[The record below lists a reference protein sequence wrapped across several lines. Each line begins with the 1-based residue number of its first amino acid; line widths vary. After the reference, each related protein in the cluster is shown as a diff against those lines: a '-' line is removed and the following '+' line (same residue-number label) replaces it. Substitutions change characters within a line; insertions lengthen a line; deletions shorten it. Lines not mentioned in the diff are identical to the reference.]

1 MSRSRMTAGPPA
13 VGGRTSEVTMRYAVL
28 GTGDVGRTLGGR
40 LAQLGHEV
48 TLGSRTKDN
57 PAALEWARSAGP
69 QARAGTFAEAASSA
83 EVVVVAVGGRV
94 ALAALEAAGAA
105 NLDGKVVVDVSNPM
119 AFEDGEVRLSPVE
132 SDSVGEQIQRAFPHA
147 RVVKTLNTVNCK
159 VMVDPALVPGEH
171 QVFVCG
177 ADAEAKEQVRGM
189 LGEFGWPPHR
199 VLDLGGI
206 RSARSV
212 EMLLPLWLDLFRHL
226 GHAEFNLEVRRGH

>member
-1 MSRSRMTAGPPA
+1 
-13 VGGRTSEVTMRYAVL
+13 MRYAVL
-28 GTGDVGRTLGGR
+28 GTGEVGRTLGGK

-57 PAALEWARSAGP
+57 PAALEWARDTGAG
-69 QARAGTFAEAASSA
+69 ARAGTFAEAASSA
-83 EVVVVAVGGRV
+83 EVILVAVGGRV

-105 NLDGKVVVDVSNPM
+105 NLDGKVVLDVSNPM
-119 AFEDGEVRLSPVE
+119 AFEDGELRLDPVE
-132 SDSVGEQIQRAFPHA
+132 SDSMGERIQRAFPHA
-147 RVVKTLNTVNCK
+147 RVVKSLNTVNSK
-159 VMVDPALVPGEH
+159 VMVEPSLVPGEH

-177 ADAEAKEQVRGM
+177 DDADAKEQVTRM

-212 EMLLPLWLDLFRHL
+212 EMLLPLWLDLFRTL
-226 GHAEFNLEVRRGH
+226 GHAEFNLEVRRAR